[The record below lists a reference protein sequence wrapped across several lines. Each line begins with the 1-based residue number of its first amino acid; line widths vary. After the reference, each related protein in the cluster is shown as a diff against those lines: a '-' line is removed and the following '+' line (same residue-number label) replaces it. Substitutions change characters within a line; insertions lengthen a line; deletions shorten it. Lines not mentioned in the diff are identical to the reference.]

1 MAQRRSIAG
10 AIREA
15 NQGPSLAP
23 AVAPAPPEPAAAPR
37 PAAARTRQGKKMIA
51 APVDPAARKQLK
63 ALANEQDRTAEDL
76 IREALRDLFIK
87 YGKPAIA

>member
-1 MAQRRSIAG
+1 
-10 AIREA
+10 
-15 NQGPSLAP
+15 
-23 AVAPAPPEPAAAPR
+23 
-37 PAAARTRQGKKMIA
+37 MIA

>member
-1 MAQRRSIAG
+1 MPQRRSIAG

-15 NQGPSLAP
+15 NQGPSVAP
-23 AVAPAPPEPAAAPR
+23 AVAPALPPQSIQPR
-37 PAAARTRQGKKMIA
+37 PAPARTRQGKKMIA

-76 IREALRDLFIK
+76 IREALRDLFVK